1 MKRNNLVMTIFI
13 LVVGLALVLSG
24 CAKKVAVKEESPME
38 KQAAVE
44 KQAAAAS
51 TEAKKE
57 KELGEAEEKALI
69 EAWNRASEKEYAEAA
84 AAKEASEF
92 VDIYFA
98 FDRSDLQPAQRDIL
112 RMHAAWLTAHPG
124 YVVRIEGNCDE
135 RGTAEYNLALGE
147 RRAISALK
155 YLVELGIDKSRITTI
170 SYGKERPLN
179 PLHNEEAWAKNRRD
193 HFVVILK
200 K

>member
-1 MKRNNLVMTIFI
+1 MSI
-13 LVVGLALVLSG
+13 LVVGLALVLTG
-24 CAKKVAVKEESPME
+24 CAKKVAVKEELPME
-38 KQAAVE
+38 MQAAVE

-51 TEAKKE
+51 TETGKQ
-57 KELGEAEEKALI
+57 KELGEGEEKALI

-84 AAKEASEF
+84 VAKEASKF

-98 FDRSDLQPAQRDIL
+98 FDRSDLQPAQRDTL
-112 RMHAAWLTAHPG
+112 HMHAAWLKAHPG

-147 RRAISALK
+147 RRAISAMK
-155 YLVELGIDKSRITTI
+155 YLVELGIYKSRITTV
-170 SYGKERPLN
+170 SYGKEHPLD
-179 PLHNEEAWAKNRRD
+179 PDHNEEAWAKNRRA
-193 HFVVILK
+193 HFVVTLK